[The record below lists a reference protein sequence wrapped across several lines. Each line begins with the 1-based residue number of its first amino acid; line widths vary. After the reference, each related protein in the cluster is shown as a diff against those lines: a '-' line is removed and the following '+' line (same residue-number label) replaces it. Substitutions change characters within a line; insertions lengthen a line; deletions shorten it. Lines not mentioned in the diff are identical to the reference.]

1 MRRLVAVPPRVLRH
15 KVRDIRSAARRAPA
29 AGESKVV
36 DLRAY
41 TGRNVIRFPG
51 GPTPAA

>member
-1 MRRLVAVPPRVLRH
+1 MNRLVAVAPHIVRH
-15 KVRDIRSAARRAPA
+15 KVRDIRSADHRRTA
-29 AGESKVV
+29 ADPKVV

-41 TGRNVIRFPG
+41 SGRNVLRFPG

>member
-1 MRRLVAVPPRVLRH
+1 MKRLVVVPPHIARH
-15 KVRDIRSAARRAPA
+15 KVRDIRGVSHRRPVAADP
-29 AGESKVV
+29 KVV

-41 TGRNVIRFPG
+41 SGRNVIRFPG

>member
-1 MRRLVAVPPRVLRH
+1 MKRLVAVPPHVARH
-15 KVRDIRSAARRAPA
+15 KIRDIRSAGRRRPQADH
-29 AGESKVV
+29 KVI

-41 TGRNVIRFPG
+41 AGRNVIRFPG

>member
-1 MRRLVAVPPRVLRH
+1 MNRLVAVASHVVRH
-15 KVRDIRSAARRAPA
+15 KVRDIRSADRRRTTADP
-29 AGESKVV
+29 KVV

-41 TGRNVIRFPG
+41 SGRNVIRFPG